1 MQEMQDQRDQLRAE
15 NSSQINEIQM
25 LKDMVGTSKLRLKQL
40 EELLEAASKRE
51 ETNQRKAEA

>member
-1 MQEMQDQRDQLRAE
+1 MQDQRDQLRAE

-51 ETNQRKAEA
+51 EINQRKAEA